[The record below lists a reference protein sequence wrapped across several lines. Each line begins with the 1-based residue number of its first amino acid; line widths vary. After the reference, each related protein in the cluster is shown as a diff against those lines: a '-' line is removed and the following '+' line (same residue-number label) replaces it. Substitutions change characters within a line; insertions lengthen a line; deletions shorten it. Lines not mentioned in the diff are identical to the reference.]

1 MSAEDSGV
9 IDLFALNERAK
20 QAAAAKAV
28 APDPLSA
35 PPPAFTSDVFGDG
48 RDSALGSA
56 SSDDD
61 LDNPFAR
68 KPIDKR
74 KLMFGGGAAFLLVV
88 GLMIA
93 GFSGSGP
100 DAPKASAAG
109 SREAKTE
116 SAPPA
121 PPPPAPPA
129 PPEITPVVAPVAA
142 SPVPAPPSTG
152 ASSTSKGAPRVA
164 GRPSGPM
171 ARPKATT
178 AGGVK
183 LTKIQSAGV
192 ASK

>member
-1 MSAEDSGV
+1 VSAEDSGV

-20 QAAAAKAV
+20 QAAAAKPV

-35 PPPAFTSDVFGDG
+35 PPPAFTSDVFGNEG
-48 RDSALGSA
+48 RDSGAPGSA

-61 LDNPFAR
+61 LENPFAK

-93 GFSGSGP
+93 SFSGSGP

-109 SREAKTE
+109 GREAKTE
-116 SAPPA
+116 STPPA
-121 PPPPAPPA
+121 PPPA

-152 ASSTSKGAPRVA
+152 ASTSSKAAPRVA

-171 ARPKATT
+171 AKPKATT

-183 LTKIQSAGV
+183 LMKIQSAGV